1 MILLAFIK
9 YLIPII
15 FILQDTTPN
24 AKEIMARAEKKM
36 QGESNKSEMVMT
48 IQRPDWSR
56 EIRITAW
63 SKGSNLSIIL
73 ITSPARDKG
82 SAFLKRNKEIWSWQ
96 PRIDRTIKLPPS
108 MMMQSW
114 MGSDFSND
122 DLVKESSIA
131 NDYSHSYLKDTLIN
145 TYQCYK
151 IELLPKEEAPVV
163 WGKIHAYVEKEE
175 YFQLLVKYFDE
186 DGFLINTMILS
197 DVQEMGGRLLP
208 TKFEMIPTEE
218 EDQKTV
224 IVYNNMEFDFPI
236 EDKFFSL
243 QNMKRVR

>member
-1 MILLAFIK
+1 MILIAFIRH
-9 YLIPII
+9 LMPII
-15 FILQDTTPN
+15 FVLQGPTPD
-24 AKEIMARAEKKM
+24 AKEIMAKAEKKM

-48 IQRPDWSR
+48 IERPDWSR

-63 SKGSNLSIIL
+63 SKGTHLSIIL

-131 NDYSHSYLKDTLIN
+131 NDYYHTYLKDTLIN
-145 TYQCYK
+145 NYQCYK

-163 WGKIHAYVEKEE
+163 WGKIYAYVEKEE

-186 DGFLINTMILS
+186 DGFLVNTMILS
-197 DVQEMGGRLLP
+197 DVKEMDGRLLP
-208 TKFEMIPTEE
+208 TKLEMIPSEE

-236 EDKFFSL
+236 KDEFFSL